1 MDRLHSMR
9 VFSRVIEQGSF
20 AGAARELNLSP
31 AVVTRLVA
39 DLEEHLGA
47 RLINRTTRRLAL
59 TDTGE
64 LYLERVRHILT
75 EVAEAET
82 LATAATAEPRGH
94 LRVLCSPAFAVHQI
108 AKHLPAFRAA
118 YPRVTLELSVP
129 GPVET
134 VDENF
139 DVSIITEGRR
149 ALDGSFIA
157 RRLARS
163 EVILCAAP
171 EYLDG
176 HGRPQH
182 PNDLLA
188 HENMVPPFLRE
199 LTFHAGPGG
208 GDEPPGEAVTL
219 VPTRSALSTIHTD
232 TMYAAALAG
241 LGITGL
247 PSFVAEDALL
257 EHALERVL
265 PHWHLMTMTLYA
277 GMPTR
282 KHVPARTRAFVDYLV
297 KTFGGADHD
306 PWLLAAGCETRRLPG
321 RESAQETEQDSAQAS
336 LGFAA

>member
-9 VFSRVIEQGSF
+9 VFARVIERGSF

-64 LYLERVRHILT
+64 IYLERVRHILT
-75 EVAEAET
+75 EVEEAET

-129 GPVET
+129 GPVDT

-149 ALDGSFIA
+149 PLDGSFVA

-163 EVILCAAP
+163 EVVLCAAP
-171 EYLDG
+171 EYLDR

-182 PNDLLA
+182 PNDLIG

-199 LTFHAGPGG
+199 LTFHAALGAD
-208 GDEPPGEAVTL
+208 DEPVGESVTL
-219 VPTRSALSTIHTD
+219 TPARSALSTIHTD

-247 PSFVAEDALL
+247 PSFVAEEALV
-257 EHALERVL
+257 ENALERVL
-265 PHWHLMTMTLYA
+265 PHWHLLTTTLYA

-282 KHVPARTRAFVDYLV
+282 KHVPARTRVFVDFLV
-297 KTFGGADHD
+297 KTFGGEDRD

-321 RESAQETEQDSAQAS
+321 RAAAQDLAQGS
-336 LGFAA
+336 LAFAA

>member
-9 VFSRVIEQGSF
+9 VFSRVIERGSF

-64 LYLERVRHILT
+64 IYLERVRHILT
-75 EVAEAET
+75 EVEEAEA

-149 ALDGSFIA
+149 PLDGSFIA

-163 EVILCAAP
+163 EVVLCAAP
-171 EYLDG
+171 EYLDR

-182 PNDLLA
+182 PNDLIG

-199 LTFHAGPGG
+199 LTFHAALGAD
-208 GDEPPGEAVTL
+208 DEPVGESVTL
-219 VPTRSALSTIHTD
+219 TPARSALSTIHTD

-247 PSFVAEDALL
+247 PSFVAEEALV
-257 EHALERVL
+257 ENALERVL
-265 PHWHLMTMTLYA
+265 PNWHLLTTTLYA

-282 KHVPARTRAFVDYLV
+282 KHVPARTRVFVDYLV
-297 KTFGGADHD
+297 KTFGGENRD
-306 PWLLAAGCETRRLPG
+306 PWLLAAGCETRRLPR
-321 RESAQETEQDSAQAS
+321 REPERDLAQGS
-336 LGFAA
+336 LVFAA

>member
-9 VFSRVIEQGSF
+9 VFARVIERGSF

-64 LYLERVRHILT
+64 IYLERVRHILT
-75 EVAEAET
+75 EVEEAET

-129 GPVET
+129 GPVDT

-149 ALDGSFIA
+149 PLDGSFIA

-163 EVILCAAP
+163 EVVLCAAP
-171 EYLDG
+171 EYLDR

-182 PNDLLA
+182 PNDLIG

-199 LTFHAGPGG
+199 LTFHPALGAD
-208 GDEPPGEAVTL
+208 DEPVGESVTL
-219 VPTRSALSTIHTD
+219 TPARSALSTIHTD

-247 PSFVAEDALL
+247 PSFVAEEALV
-257 EHALERVL
+257 ENALERVL
-265 PHWHLMTMTLYA
+265 PHWHLLTTTLYA

-282 KHVPARTRAFVDYLV
+282 KHVPARTRVFVDFLV
-297 KTFGGADHD
+297 KTFGGEDRD
-306 PWLLAAGCETRRLPG
+306 PWLLAAGCETRRLPA
-321 RESAQETEQDSAQAS
+321 REAAQDLAQGS
-336 LGFAA
+336 LAFAA